1 MSYEELK
8 QKYELL
14 EKENQSLK
22 EQLRE
27 KQDKTLTVWDKI
39 QNIKSE
45 WVDQN
50 FIFPNNFG
58 KRDLMRK
65 ITDDVKWDLHIRD
78 IRDFKEEDI
87 ERVKEY
93 LKTYKSKSYYEQ
105 YRKEVI

>member
-8 QKYELL
+8 EKYELL

-27 KQDKTLTVWDKI
+27 KKDKTVWDRI

-45 WVDQN
+45 WVDN
-50 FIFPNNFG
+50 NYILPNGRG
-58 KRDLMRK
+58 KTNIMRK
-65 ITDDVKWDLHIRD
+65 MTDDIKWDLHIRD

-93 LKTYKSKSYYEQ
+93 LKTYKSDSFYED